1 MEMETRLRAGR
12 GLAPTETASSVQA
25 LATLKRRGHPESPPP
40 LVSDGWGGHREAL
53 VSVWGQ
59 APPYSGRGRPPTRK
73 QPQEGW
79 QYLQGVKERRNG
91 HVTGVRLEVP
101 YGDRET
107 VIARLGRSTAY
118 VERTHLTMRQMNGR
132 LVRKGL
138 GFSKEFEMLR
148 ASCVWDDTIYNLTR
162 AVKTLRVEVK
172 EGDRRWIPRS
182 PAMAAGLTDHI
193 WTVEELLTTITIT
206 NT

>member
-1 MEMETRLRAGR
+1 M
-12 GLAPTETASSVQA
+12 QA
-25 LATLKRRGHPESPPP
+25 LTMVKRRSGMESPPP

-79 QYLQGVKERRNG
+79 QYLQVVKEREKG

-107 VIARLGRSTAY
+107 VIALLGRSTSY

-138 GFSKEFEMLR
+138 GYSKTFEMLR
-148 ASCVWDDTIYNLTR
+148 ASCVWDDVIYNLTR
-162 AVKTLRVEVK
+162 AVKTLRVEAS
-172 EGDRRWIPRS
+172 EGKRRWCPRS
-182 PAMAAGLTDHI
+182 PAMASRLTDHI
-193 WTVEELLTTITIT
+193 WKVEELLTTITIP
-206 NT
+206 NR